1 VYCYAR
7 PTHAYLGLSSG
18 LDFETKLF
26 YKPNA
31 ATLLKRELR
40 KPGYVPRQV
49 QLGANTDCYQP
60 IEKRLKITRQIL
72 EVLSQF
78 QHPLSITTKSHLVT
92 RDIDLLAPLAHRGL
106 AWVVLSITTLDRQLA
121 RAMEPRASTPPRR
134 LDAIRELSE
143 AGIPVIV
150 NVSPIVPGLTD
161 HEMEQILE
169 QAASAGAR
177 YAHYSILRL
186 SYELKD
192 LFKEWL
198 VAERPD
204 RAERVMSLV
213 RQLRGGKENDS
224 RFGVRMAGEGPIA
237 KLLSTRFSLASRRF
251 GLREDIRSLRTDLFK
266 VPPGPGDQLSLL

>member
-1 VYCYAR
+1 MKHTPSSQVTHGHGLKQTRGLASRTNVAGRFEQLTTEAVDDGWPADAEDEVTQTPTTVTRESAKSILSWNESPDLGFDRSINPFRGCEHGCTYCYAR

-18 LDFETKLF
+18 LDST
-26 YKPNA
+26 
-31 ATLLKRELR
+31 
-40 KPGYVPRQV
+40 
-49 QLGANTDCYQP
+49 
-60 IEKRLKITRQIL
+60 I
-72 EVLSQF
+72 
-78 QHPLSITTKSHLVT
+78 
-92 RDIDLLAPLAHRGL
+92 
-106 AWVVLSITTLDRQLA
+106 DRQLA